1 MRLLYR
7 YEQLTQDFWFS
18 ISVEP
23 SLACEQALCLQA
35 KPSCASPVIT
45 ATATATA
52 TTFWGES
59 FRIVYRL

>member
-45 ATATATA
+45 ATAT
-52 TTFWGES
+52 TFWGES